1 MYWSIILLSPQ
12 RMVFLFVYG
21 WAVDDGSQGLRPR
34 SPPCGASGPT
44 PRGGRVSPPGAS
56 DFFDAEKVTK
66 KAPGTPRSPI
76 LCPIGLYQIWNLSAT
91 ELSFVI

>member
-1 MYWSIILLSPQ
+1 MDGISLLVLPPFG
-12 RMVFLFVYG
+12 RRKIFLVG
-21 WAVDDGSQGLRPR
+21 T
-34 SPPCGASGPT
+34 CGACGPHT
-44 PRGGRVSPPGAS
+44 TGWGVSPYGAS

-76 LCPIGLYQIWNLSAT
+76 FPIGLYQTWYYSAT